1 MSGFKKHPQFLEL
14 FTTPLHLS
22 RMLTPSTTYPSLS
35 RQSIPIRTTTMVTE
49 SDLIGLG
56 RVGCVKRFGDV
67 AVKTANQWPVPH
79 DASEYTMSVYNHM
92 NRTNEESLKSEGR
105 IYQHLVNVEGV
116 LQPFQ
121 ISDTEIRMRY
131 VRHGSLEKYLNAN
144 QATVGKAQLLRWF
157 HDAATIISRV
167 HERRV
172 LVADI
177 AARNFL
183 VNDDLT
189 ILLCDFSES
198 VIVPEAENLDAFISE
213 DFLSFKL
220 DIARFGSMIY
230 KTVSGQRYEFYVDTR
245 IETDLEDGGAK
256 AYKEWPTDEQL
267 PNTEGVFLGDI
278 IRRCWLKDGFSKMKE
293 VCTALQS
300 L

>member
-1 MSGFKKHPQFLEL
+1 
-14 FTTPLHLS
+14 
-22 RMLTPSTTYPSLS
+22 
-35 RQSIPIRTTTMVTE
+35 MVTE

-67 AVKTANQWPVPH
+67 AVKTANQWPVAH
-79 DASEYTMSVYNHM
+79 DASEYTMSVCGHI
-92 NRTNEESLKSEGR
+92 NRTNEESLMSEGR
-105 IYQHLVNVEGV
+105 IYQHLAKVEGV
-116 LQPFQ
+116 LKPFQ
-121 ISDTEIRMRY
+121 ISDTEIRMPY
-131 VRHGSLEKYLNAN
+131 IRHGSLEKYLNAN
-144 QATVGKAQLLRWF
+144 QATVDIAQLLRWF
-157 HDAATIISRV
+157 HEAAEVISRV

-172 LVADI
+172 IVADI

-183 VNDDLT
+183 VNDDLE

-198 VIVPEAENLDAFISE
+198 VIIPEGEDLDAFISE

-230 KTVSGQRYEFYVDTR
+230 KIVSSQRYEFFVDPR
-245 IETDLEDGGAK
+245 IETDLDEGGAK
-256 AYKEWPTDEQL
+256 MYKEWPTDEQL
-267 PNTEGVFLGDI
+267 PNTEAVFLGDI

-300 L
+300 LQNTLVEGGMKG